1 MLFVYKY
8 KVTLPAQKQISFLK
22 NGAYDYHE
30 CLDKIKTDLKCA
42 EPGSIA

>member
-30 CLDKIKTDLKCA
+30 YEYRRYDN
-42 EPGSIA
+42 